1 MAPAPFPLSIAGAV
15 LGRGAAARTA
25 ATAFTAKAFT
35 AKALTATACAATVLG
50 ATGLTASVLTLGGA
64 AHAQDLVGCQLVGAD
79 IQCVPGVSADPQQ
92 QIRALE
98 QQLSNTIQQEGAVQ
112 QQIDGLRQLVLEGNA
127 AVGGL
132 LTATAVAAAQA
143 ALPTANYHWYRLAP
157 GQRSWVLIEG
167 ANGTRYVP
175 SPIDIGQRVMVVA
188 VVTQNGQV
196 KRVAAKPLGPIQA
209 AP

>member
-1 MAPAPFPLSIAGAV
+1 MAPSRFPLPVAGAH
-15 LGRGAAARTA
+15 LGHGAAASIA
-25 ATAFTAKAFT
+25 ATAFA
-35 AKALTATACAATVLG
+35 ATAFASTAFAATGFIAAAFG
-50 ATGLTASVLTLGGA
+50 ATGLTASVLALGGA
-64 AHAQDLVGCQLVGAD
+64 ARAQDLVGCQLVGAN

-98 QQLSNTIQQEGAVQ
+98 QQLSNTLLQEGAVQ
-112 QQIDGLRQLVLEGNA
+112 QQINGLSQLVLDGNA

-132 LTATAVAAAQA
+132 LTATAVASAQA

-167 ANGTRYVP
+167 AKGTTYVP
-175 SPIDIGQRVMVVA
+175 SPIDIGQKLMVVT

-196 KRVAAKPLGPIQA
+196 KRVASAPLGPVKA

>member
-1 MAPAPFPLSIAGAV
+1 MAPAPFPLPVAGAC
-15 LGRGAAARTA
+15 RGGARAAGFA
-25 ATAFTAKAFT
+25 ATAVTAM
-35 AKALTATACAATVLG
+35 ALTAT
-50 ATGLTASVLTLGGA
+50 GLALGGA
-64 AHAQDLVGCQLVGAD
+64 ARAQDLVGCQLVGAD

-98 QQLSNTIQQEGAVQ
+98 QQLSDTLQQEGAVQ

-132 LTATAVAAAQA
+132 LTATAVAAARA

-196 KRVAAKPLGPIQA
+196 KRVASTPLGPIQA

>member
-1 MAPAPFPLSIAGAV
+1 MAPAPFPLPVAGAC
-15 LGRGAAARTA
+15 RGGARAAGFA
-25 ATAFTAKAFT
+25 ATAFAAM
-35 AKALTATACAATVLG
+35 ALTATGLAASAL
-50 ATGLTASVLTLGGA
+50 ALGGA
-64 AHAQDLVGCQLVGAD
+64 ARAQDLVGCQLVGAD

-143 ALPTANYHWYRLAP
+143 ALPTASYHWYRLAP

-196 KRVAAKPLGPIQA
+196 KRVASTPLGPIQA